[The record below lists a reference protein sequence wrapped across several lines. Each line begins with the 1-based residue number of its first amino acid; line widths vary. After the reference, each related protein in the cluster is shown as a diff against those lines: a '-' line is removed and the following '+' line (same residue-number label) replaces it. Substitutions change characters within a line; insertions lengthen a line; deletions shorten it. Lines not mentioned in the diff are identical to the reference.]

1 MEFTIRESLSVEED
15 SITNKF
21 QLVLYDPPPKSGLD
35 EISLSGTDKL
45 VSSFR
50 VSGSSVEERERQMDQ
65 KIKFAFTFP
74 NHCNPISIGVR
85 FPKSVGQM
93 NMPFNLLC
101 SVLRKYVWII
111 CLRFLFWQRL

>member
-1 MEFTIRESLSVEED
+1 MESPIRESLSVEED

-21 QLVLYDPPPKSGLD
+21 QLVIYDPPPKSDLD

-50 VSGSSVEERERQMDQ
+50 VLGSNSTLFFYYFIVVFGLSVEERLRQMNQ

-74 NHCNPISIGVR
+74 NHCNRISIGVR
-85 FPKSVGQM
+85 FPRSIG
-93 NMPFNLLC
+93 
-101 SVLRKYVWII
+101 
-111 CLRFLFWQRL
+111 